1 MEAFWRVEVLGKEC
15 QIWLGREQTLLGS
28 IENQG
33 GIEMIGQ
40 KATFGA
46 GCFWG
51 VESVFRRVNGVIST
65 TVGYSGGS
73 FKNPTYE
80 HVCSGKTGHA
90 EVVQVEFDPAMVSY
104 DELLVVFWENHD
116 PTTMN
121 RQGPDVGDQYRSAI
135 FYHDHEQ
142 KVRAETSKE
151 KLVKNGRYKS
161 PIVTEITPGAEFYR
175 AEEYHQ
181 QYFDKRGMGAFH
193 H

>member
-1 MEAFWRVEVLGKEC
+1 MV
-15 QIWLGREQTLLGS
+15 
-28 IENQG
+28 
-33 GIEMIGQ
+33 GQ

-51 VESVFRRVNGVIST
+51 VESAFRRVNGVIGT

-73 FKNPTYE
+73 FKDPTYE

-104 DELLVVFWENHD
+104 DELLEVFWQVHD

-121 RQGPDVGDQYRSAI
+121 RQGPDVGEQYRSAI
-135 FYHDHEQ
+135 FYHDPEQ
-142 KVRAETSKE
+142 KDRAETSKE
-151 KLVKNGRYKS
+151 KFGKSGRYRS
-161 PIVTEITPGAEFYR
+161 PIVTEITSASEFYP
-175 AEEYHQ
+175 AEDHHQ
-181 QYFDKRGMGAFH
+181 QYFEKRGIGGSH

>member
-1 MEAFWRVEVLGKEC
+1 
-15 QIWLGREQTLLGS
+15 
-28 IENQG
+28 
-33 GIEMIGQ
+33 MIDQ

-51 VESVFRRVNGVIST
+51 VESEFRKVNGVINT

-73 FKNPTYE
+73 LQNPTYE

-90 EVVQVEFDPAMVSY
+90 EVIQVEYDPAMVSY
-104 DELLVVFWENHD
+104 DDLLALFWDIHD

-121 RQGPDVGDQYRSAI
+121 RQGPDVGEQYRSVI

-142 KVRAETSKE
+142 KVQAEISKE
-151 KLVKNGRYKS
+151 KLGKSGRYKN
-161 PIVTEITPGAEFYR
+161 PIVTEVAPAAEFYP
-175 AEEYHQ
+175 AEDYHQ
-181 QYFDKRGMGAFH
+181 QYFEKRGFGGTH

>member
-1 MEAFWRVEVLGKEC
+1 MV
-15 QIWLGREQTLLGS
+15 
-28 IENQG
+28 
-33 GIEMIGQ
+33 GQ

-51 VESVFRRVNGVIST
+51 VESAFRRVNGVIGT

-73 FKNPTYE
+73 FKDPTYE

-104 DELLVVFWENHD
+104 DELLEVFWQIHD

-121 RQGPDVGDQYRSAI
+121 RQGPDVGEQYRSAI

-142 KVRAETSKE
+142 KDRAETSKE
-151 KLVKNGRYKS
+151 KVGKSGRYKS
-161 PIVTEITPGAEFYR
+161 PIVTEITSASEFYP
-175 AEEYHQ
+175 AEDHHQ
-181 QYFDKRGMGAFH
+181 QYFEKRGMGGSH